1 MGRRA
6 EVEPMLSQGDAT
18 ADVYTALGLL
28 ADIVDTV
35 REPLLVLDAEFR
47 VTHANRSFF
56 RTFRVTPDDTI
67 GQIIF
72 ALGNGQWDIAPLHTL
87 LHQELPLQAQLD
99 DFDVEHVFPGIGRK
113 VMLLNAR
120 LVSSREHLP
129 RMILLAIEDVTERR
143 HAEQQVAAQRREL
156 QRSNTALRAFAS
168 VASHDLQE
176 PLRKILAFGDRLS
189 ATAGPALIGDARGYL
204 ERMLNAAARMRN
216 LITDLLAYAQVT
228 TRAQPFVRVNL
239 GALAREVIA
248 DLETSIAEAGGRV
261 EVGDLPTIDADPL
274 QMRQLLQNLVGN
286 ALKYRRSDQP
296 LIVRIE
302 APLVDGRTCA
312 LAVSDNGI
320 GFDDQYVERIF
331 GMFERLN
338 NRKDYEGSGIGLAIC
353 RSIAE
358 HHGGTITAISTPGQG
373 STFTVSLPVTQFTS
387 ADM

>member
-1 MGRRA
+1 
-6 EVEPMLSQGDAT
+6 MLPQGDAT

-56 RTFRVTPDDTI
+56 RTFRVTPGDTI

-72 ALGNGQWDIAPLHTL
+72 SLGNGQWDIAPLHTL
-87 LHQELPLQAQLD
+87 LHHQLPLQAQLD

-120 LVSSREHLP
+120 LISSREHLP

-143 HAEQQVAAQRREL
+143 HAEQQLGAQRREL

-176 PLRKILAFGDRLS
+176 PLRKILAFGERLN
-189 ATAGPALIGDARGYL
+189 ATAAHALDGDARGYL
-204 ERMLNAAARMRN
+204 DRMIGAAARMRN

-228 TRAQPFVRVNL
+228 TRAQPFVRVDL
-239 GALAREVIA
+239 GAVAREVIA

-261 EVGDLPTIDADPL
+261 ELGDLPTIDADPL
-274 QMRQLLQNLVGN
+274 QMRQLLQNLLGN
-286 ALKYRRSDQP
+286 ALKYRRPDQRLVVRVESQP
-296 LIVRIE
+296 LDAR
-302 APLVDGRTCA
+302 
-312 LAVSDNGI
+312 
-320 GFDDQYVERIF
+320 
-331 GMFERLN
+331 
-338 NRKDYEGSGIGLAIC
+338 
-353 RSIAE
+353 
-358 HHGGTITAISTPGQG
+358 
-373 STFTVSLPVTQFTS
+373 
-387 ADM
+387 